1 MNTVHSTYVER
12 NHYGQY
18 VWQCSCSAH
27 GMYFSKDAAEI
38 AATEHERMHN
48 IRREYVGSTT
58 VQPEKRETVQ
68 VYYPNPRVRYEVWS
82 KSSET
87 GRRGFHGSFDTFE
100 LADSE
105 ARGVRDRLKRV
116 VRVVRVTG

>member
-1 MNTVHSTYVER
+1 MNTVHNTYVVR
-12 NHYGQY
+12 SDSGQY

-38 AATEHERMHN
+38 AAAVHEREYSH
-48 IRREYVGSTT
+48 RE
-58 VQPEKRETVQ
+58 EDMKRETVQ
-68 VYYPNPRVRYEVWS
+68 VYYPEPEVQYEVWS

-87 GRRGFHGSFDTFE
+87 GRGGFHGSFDTFE

-105 ARGVRDRLKRV
+105 ARDVRDRLKRV
-116 VRVVRVTG
+116 VRVVKVTE